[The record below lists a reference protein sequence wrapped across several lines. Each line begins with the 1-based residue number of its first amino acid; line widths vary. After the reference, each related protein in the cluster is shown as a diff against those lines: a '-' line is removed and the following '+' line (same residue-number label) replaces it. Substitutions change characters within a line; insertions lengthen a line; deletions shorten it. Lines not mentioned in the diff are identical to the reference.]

1 MGIQSLTKHVLPYAE
16 TVVLDGSPSKTDLP
30 PCVRSVVID
39 GPSLVYH
46 VYYKLLAWSD
56 LICDKIDP
64 QPTCDQVSRG
74 VASCL
79 LQLKGRGI
87 KIHGIFFDGALP
99 ISKRGVRLD
108 RIEKSRQRLELSRQR
123 TFPLAPEGRP
133 KQKSLQPL
141 QFWQN
146 RSLPSRLRRLP
157 ENPFMVA
164 AVYEDLKQRWSTKQ
178 MAIDFQLNALQLQ
191 GEEYPWA
198 GITAMVPGEADFD
211 CARISKLTG
220 AAVLTDDSDLVVH
233 DLGPR
238 GAVVLLKSLHLLD
251 STLDQVSTEIRGL
264 RISLSGLSNRPGI
277 KDIQR
282 FAYEL
287 TQNPQHGLSDLVRR
301 ANEDLGTCE
310 RTLDYHKFIQEYQG
324 CQHDFVDDDQPLS
337 SQQRVNDLTLDP
349 RVSELF
355 WQYERPKIYCRGQ
368 NVQPHVYMGILSE
381 DHSRRCAWE
390 QGRMYR
396 ALGYSIL
403 NQSYPEPS
411 RFPVI
416 QEFVRRGG
424 RIVAEEI
431 TLCGAKTI
439 ASDLDIFHTRLKLAQ
454 TVFGDM
460 TQPRFWVM
468 FAISEIWRNC
478 SNHATLPN
486 AANLEHFLK
495 HGYTTDQAE
504 WSDLHLASQIQAV
517 LYSLRILKQL
527 LGVTNDLPCSCHQS
541 ILSGLPPL
549 HILLGSRHEMTQE
562 FLGDDMAHRSVYQLI
577 QTYS

>member
-16 TVVLDGSPSKTDLP
+16 TVVLDGGPSTTNSPP
-30 PCVRSVVID
+30 RVRSVVID

-56 LICDKIDP
+56 LTCDKIDP

-87 KIHGIFFDGALP
+87 EIHAIFFDGALP

-108 RIEKSRQRLELSRQR
+108 RNEKSRRRLELSRQK
-123 TFPLAPEGRP
+123 TFPLALKGHP
-133 KQKSLQPL
+133 KLKSIQPL
-141 QFWQN
+141 QFWQS
-146 RSLPSRLRRLP
+146 RGLPSRLRRLP

-164 AVYEDLKQRWSTKQ
+164 AVYEDLRQRWSTEQ

-191 GEEYPWA
+191 GGDYPWA
-198 GITAMVPGEADFD
+198 RITVMVPGEADSD

-220 AAVLTDDSDLVVH
+220 AAVLTDDSDLIVH
-233 DLGPR
+233 DLGPH

-251 STLDQVSTEIRGL
+251 STPNQVSTEIRGL
-264 RISLSGLSNRPGI
+264 RISPSGLSRRPGI

-287 TQNPQHGLSDLVRR
+287 TQNPHYGLSDLVRR
-301 ANEDLGTCE
+301 ANEALGTNE
-310 RTLDYHKFIQEYQG
+310 RTLDYHNFIQEYLG
-324 CQHDFVDDDQPLS
+324 YQHDDDVNQPML
-337 SQQRVNDLTLDP
+337 SQQGVNDLTLDP
-349 RVSELF
+349 RVAELF
-355 WQYERPKIYCRGQ
+355 WQYERPEIYCLGQ
-368 NVQPHVYMGILSE
+368 GVQPHIYMGILSE
-381 DHSRRCAWE
+381 DHSRQCAWE

-403 NQSYPEPS
+403 NQSYPEPR
-411 RFPVI
+411 RFPII

-431 TLCGAKTI
+431 TLCGARTI
-439 ASDLDIFHTRLKLAQ
+439 GSDLNILHTRLKLAQ
-454 TVFGDM
+454 TVFGGM
-460 TQPRFWVM
+460 ARLRFWVM
-468 FAISEIWRNC
+468 FALSEIWRNS
-478 SNHATLPN
+478 SNHAMLPN
-486 AANLEHFLK
+486 SANLEHFLK
-495 HGYTTDQAE
+495 HGYTTNQAE
-504 WSDLHLASQIQAV
+504 WSDLHLVAQIQAV

-527 LGVTNDLPCSCHQS
+527 LGATNDRPCSPHQS
-541 ILSGLPPL
+541 ILSDLPSL
-549 HILLGSRHEMTQE
+549 YILLGSRHEMTQE
-562 FLGDDMAHRSVYQLI
+562 FVDEGLAHRSVYQLI